1 MTRRLASAGTAF
13 GNYPLAGRLKF
24 DGTFQWAT
32 KSAMIY
38 CGESSSNLKTYMVML
53 AKDQN
58 KIDNNY
64 YSRANAMPVRCVK
77 IAK

>member
-1 MTRRLASAGTAF
+1 
-13 GNYPLAGRLKF
+13 
-24 DGTFQWAT
+24 
-32 KSAMIY
+32 
-38 CGESSSNLKTYMVML
+38 MVRL